1 MKQEIHT
8 IPVVQALESGDEC
21 PFCHLHRQTEQRA
34 IRYFAGPG
42 ASYMEPTVRG
52 ITNQAGFCAD
62 HMQQLYDYGNALGS
76 ALMLQT
82 HLEDLL
88 LQLQQQTEN
97 YEIPK
102 KGLFSRKK
110 ASEGTPYPQILHR
123 RLESCAICD
132 QMEENM
138 QRQYRVFLSLTT
150 EPEFRQLVEAS
161 KGFCF
166 GHFAKL
172 LEEAAVH
179 LPSSQQAWF
188 YPAVYA
194 VMERNLQ
201 RVKADL
207 DWLIAKYDY
216 RNNDAP
222 WGNSKDALQRTIQK
236 LSGIYPADPPYRKD

>member
-21 PFCHLHRQTEQRA
+21 PFCWLRRQAEQRA

-42 ASYMEPTVRG
+42 ASYMEPEVRG
-52 ITNQAGFCAD
+52 ITNEKGFCQR

-76 ALMLQT
+76 ALMVQT

-88 LQLQQQTEN
+88 LQLRQQTGQDAV
-97 YEIPK
+97 PK
-102 KGLFSRKK
+102 KGLFARKK
-110 ASEGTPYPQILHR
+110 PREGESYPKILHR
-123 RLESCAICD
+123 RMESCALCEKI
-132 QMEENM
+132 EESM
-138 QRQYRVFLSLTT
+138 QRQYRVFLELTK
-150 EPEFRQLVEAS
+150 EPEFRKLVEEG

-166 GHFAKL
+166 GHFAQL
-172 LEEAAVH
+172 LEMAETY
-179 LPSSQQAWF
+179 LPGSQRDWF

-194 VMERNLQ
+194 VMEENLL
-201 RVKADL
+201 RVKQDL

-222 WGNSKDALQRTIQK
+222 WGNSKDALQRAMEK
-236 LSGIYPADPPYRKD
+236 VAGIHPADPPYRKD